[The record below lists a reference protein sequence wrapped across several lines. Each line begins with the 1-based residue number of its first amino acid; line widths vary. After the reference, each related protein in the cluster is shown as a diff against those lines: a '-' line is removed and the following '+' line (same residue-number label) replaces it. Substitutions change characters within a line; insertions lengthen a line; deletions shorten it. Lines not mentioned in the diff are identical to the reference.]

1 MLQKAWDE
9 MTKEEKDSALNYPV
23 AQMKITQ
30 EIRQEAFDNQT
41 TTDDH
46 GMHIVGEVKDQ
57 NGAKYYIVKNSWG
70 KDNNDCDG
78 YLYASEAYVLYKS
91 TAIMVHKN
99 AVPKAIAK
107 KLGL

>member
-1 MLQKAWDE
+1 
-9 MTKEEKDSALNYPV
+9 
-23 AQMKITQ
+23 MKITQ

-78 YLYASEAYVLYKS
+78 YLYASESYVLYKS